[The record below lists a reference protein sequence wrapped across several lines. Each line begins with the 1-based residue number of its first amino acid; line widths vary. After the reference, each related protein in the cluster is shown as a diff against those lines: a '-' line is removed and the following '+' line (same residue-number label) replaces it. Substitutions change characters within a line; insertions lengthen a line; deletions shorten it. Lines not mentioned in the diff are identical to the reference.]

1 MTGILKRACR
11 MRSNIPPPAPEA
23 DLGAAVREP
32 EKSRIAVDSIKLS
45 LDGVTHL
52 FLEVSDFREGIGVR
66 FLCRIYGN
74 MRRPESPAAG
84 SVRTAQMMDGQNL
97 NNKRKFLGVEK

>member
-1 MTGILKRACR
+1 MTSIKMCCR
-11 MRSNIPPPAPEA
+11 LRSNIPPPAPEA

-52 FLEVSDFREGIGVR
+52 FPGIRNFREGIGVR
-66 FLCRIYGN
+66 FLCRIYG
-74 MRRPESPAAG
+74 A
-84 SVRTAQMMDGQNL
+84 VL
-97 NNKRKFLGVEK
+97 

>member
-1 MTGILKRACR
+1 
-11 MRSNIPPPAPEA
+11 MRSNIPPPAPEKQFGCRV
-23 DLGAAVREP
+23 LCEQKNRTVQVE
-32 EKSRIAVDSIKLS
+32 SIKLS